1 MRNKHAGGAWEKDAG
16 KVLLR
21 VGREIANLIEQEGK
35 TMEAKHTPGP
45 WGVEY
50 ENRIEYGPIVAGL
63 GFLIAEV
70 SYDPSETGT
79 PQEWKANARL
89 IAAAPDLLAA
99 VEHLIHYAEKL
110 ESAADLGKET
120 GNITLDKY
128 RELVAKAKGSPC

>member
-1 MRNKHAGGAWEKDAG
+1 MVRTCQAEGILSPTCMELAQLKHSRKT
-16 KVLLR
+16 VP
-21 VGREIANLIEQEGK
+21 VGK
-35 TMEAKHTPGP
+35 TA
-45 WGVEY
+45 
-50 ENRIEYGPIVAGL
+50 
-63 GFLIAEV
+63 AEMARDV
-70 SYDPSETGT
+70 SVNEGA
-79 PQEWKANARL
+79 ANGQL